1 MCSPDEVRTVR
12 VYALAMEEPY
22 FDRGYSGP
30 DGEVGGR
37 FNGIWDHVDSNGDG
51 RVEKEELFE
60 EYWEVSRMAGLF
72 AVPEFMSPRLNGM
85 PAGQVRG
92 RVESPNYHAD
102 VVDRTRLSWDQACIL
117 VEVEPVTV
125 YDPGPD
131 FFAET
136 YLDGDFD
143 LLLRGADGKG
153 YEEGDII
160 QSVAALVPAGSVAV
174 VYTATMTARLG
185 ASPGQPTVTASAYGF
200 AASAELL
207 EAGYPGFP
215 EIEPTIELLGDR
227 AVMFVNPI
235 SKVSMRVLA
244 HEVGHVLAVQGDP
257 SDPNEG
263 RSEGY
268 SFPLHGGEEGDSV
281 GSMRRLPSET
291 VHRARQSPFAH

>member
-1 MCSPDEVRTVR
+1 M
-12 VYALAMEEPY
+12 
-22 FDRGYSGP
+22 
-30 DGEVGGR
+30 
-37 FNGIWDHVDSNGDG
+37 
-51 RVEKEELFE
+51 EKEELFE

-131 FFAET
+131 FFTET

-215 EIEPTIELLGDR
+215 EIEPTIELVGDR

-268 SFPLHGGEEGDSV
+268 FFPLHGGEEDDSV

-291 VHRARQSPFAH
+291 VHRARQSPFVH